1 MSASKRI
8 TDEDILIAMQQQLND
23 TPEAAARRVVQ
34 LFAQRVGRRLSE
46 EEIADNVRRV
56 LGVVRLPLRQVK
68 QCFERIHSL
77 STLFGLAQWNGEQ
90 PTINPMSPHS
100 ATILTRR

>member
-8 TDEDILIAMQQQLND
+8 TDEDILVAMQQQLND

-68 QCFERIHSL
+68 Q
-77 STLFGLAQWNGEQ
+77 
-90 PTINPMSPHS
+90 
-100 ATILTRR
+100 